1 MQKLNSITNTLAGRA
16 AMVGGGALA
25 AGGVTQIVHSQ
36 RNSGNSVVGV
46 AGYLSLSFFVVA
58 MIAIAPSFIALAR
71 ECRSGA
77 ARKAAIAAA
86 AGTTILGL
94 TSISSLVSGHD
105 LGLFN
110 VVAPLTNAAWLLGSI
125 VLAVALKREG
135 SVPTAVAVGL
145 PLAWVASIPLA
156 TVGGGVISGAY
167 FLFVGYLLVNE
178 AVRRPS
184 VGVPTAHA
192 WQ

>member
-16 AMVGGGALA
+16 AMVGGAALA

-36 RNSGNSVVGV
+36 RNSGNSVVGL

-71 ECRSGA
+71 ECRSSA

-86 AGTTILGL
+86 AGTAILGL
-94 TSISSLVSGHD
+94 TSISSIVSGHD

-110 VVAPLTNAAWLLGSI
+110 VVAPVTNAAWLFGSI

-184 VGVPTAHA
+184 VAVPAAHA
-192 WQ
+192 